1 MIQLGQLWANL
12 VPKQRILLITAVLAV
27 AGGLFGLQRWNSER
41 GYEPLFSGMS
51 PEDAGAVT
59 AKLRESLTDYR
70 LSDGGATILVKSD
83 RVAEMRLQLA
93 AAGLPQTGRMGFELF
108 DQTNFGASEFTE
120 QVNYHRAIEG
130 ELERSVKS
138 LREVEQARVHV
149 TMPKESLYLEAR
161 QPAKASILVK
171 LRRGAQ
177 LSAQNVA
184 AITQLAASAVQG
196 LQANQV
202 TVLDTAGNL
211 LNRPHA
217 EGLEDA
223 SQASEAT
230 LEYRKTLE
238 HDVQLKIA
246 QTLEPLL
253 GADHFRVG
261 ISADIDLTSG
271 EQSEEIF
278 DPNKS
283 VMVSSQTTQDMPTPG
298 SSGNEAAVPGT
309 ASNLP
314 RATAAQASAAAS
326 VTNYGRKTENTSY
339 QTSRIV
345 RHTKLGQGS
354 VKKLSLSI
362 LVDHSLRYDQ
372 GKPIVEAPS
381 ADKLKVI
388 KDLVTAAVGIDT
400 VRGDTLVVEAFPFE
414 STLAAQP
421 LNADP
426 PAAKGAPE
434 TPPSA
439 IPLPEWLQKLI
450 GGFNPMVVAGGA
462 VGLLMAVLG
471 GGFFL
476 WRRSKKKKASATVGG
491 DRQLSSPVGD
501 AEREMEGRLADQV
514 AAQQRQEAEAILSLK
529 IPTVSTKK
537 TDVLTKHIASEVKK
551 DPVAMAHV
559 VRNWL
564 NGEYQR

>member
-1 MIQLGQLWANL
+1 MIQIGQLWANL
-12 VPKQRILLITAVLAV
+12 VPRQRIFLLTAILAV
-27 AGGLFGLQRWNSER
+27 AGGLFALQRWNNER

-59 AKLRESLTDYR
+59 AKLRESATEYR
-70 LSDGGATILVKSD
+70 LADGGGTILVKSD

-93 AAGLPQTGRMGFELF
+93 AAGLPQTGRLGFELF

-130 ELERSVKS
+130 ELERSVKT
-138 LREVEQARVHV
+138 LREIESARVHV

-177 LSAQNVA
+177 LSAQNIQ
-184 AITQLAASAVQG
+184 AITQLAASAVTG

-211 LNRPHA
+211 LNRPRPA
-217 EGLEDA
+217 GLEDT
-223 SQASEAT
+223 SQASEAV

-238 HDVQLKIA
+238 RDVQMKVA

-253 GADHFRVG
+253 GVDHFRVG

-283 VMVSSQTTQDMPTPG
+283 VMVSSQTTQDMPAPG
-298 SSGNEAAVPGT
+298 AGGNEASVPGT
-309 ASNLP
+309 SSNLP
-314 RATAAQASAAAS
+314 RATAAQASAGAS
-326 VTNYGRKTENTSY
+326 VTNYGRRTENTSF
-339 QTSRIV
+339 QTSRLV
-345 RHTKLGQGS
+345 RHTKLGQGA

-372 GKPIVEAPS
+372 GKPVVEAPS

-388 KDLVTAAVGIDT
+388 KDLVTAAVGIDAM
-400 VRGDTLVVEAFPFE
+400 RGDILVVEAFPFE

-421 LNADP
+421 LNTDP
-426 PAAKGAPE
+426 PKAAPAAP
-434 TPPSA
+434 TG
-439 IPLPEWLQKLI
+439 IVLPEWLQKMV
-450 GGFNPMVVAGGA
+450 GQFNPMVLAGAGA
-462 VGLLMAVLG
+462 GILLALLG

-476 WRRSKKKKASATVGG
+476 WKKRKKKKASVATVEG
-491 DRQLSSPVGD
+491 DKQLGSPALD
-501 AEREMEGRLADQV
+501 AEKEMEARLAEQV
-514 AAQQRQEAEAILSLK
+514 AAQQRLEADAILSLK

-537 TDVLTKHIASEVKK
+537 TDVLSKHIASEVKK

>member
-1 MIQLGQLWANL
+1 MIQIGQLWANL
-12 VPKQRILLITAVLAV
+12 VPKQRIVLILAALAV
-27 AGGLFGLQRWNSER
+27 VGALYGLQHWNNER

-59 AKLRESLTDYR
+59 AKLRESNTEYR
-70 LSDGGATILVKSD
+70 LSDAGGTILVKAD
-83 RVAEMRLQLA
+83 RVAETRLQLA
-93 AAGLPQTGRMGFELF
+93 AAGLPQTGRLGFELF

-130 ELERSVKS
+130 ELERSVRT
-138 LREVEQARVHV
+138 LREIESARVHI

-177 LSAQNVA
+177 LSAQNVQA
-184 AITQLAASAVQG
+184 MTQLAASAVPG

-202 TVLDTAGNL
+202 SILDTSGNL
-211 LNRPHA
+211 LNRPRPA
-217 EGLEDA
+217 GLEDT
-223 SQASEAT
+223 SQASEAV

-238 HDVQLKIA
+238 RDVQMKVA

-253 GADHFRVG
+253 GVDHFRVG

-283 VMVSSQTTQDMPTPG
+283 VMVSSQTTQDMPAPG
-298 SSGNEAAVPGT
+298 SGPAEAAVPGT

-314 RATAAQASAAAS
+314 RATAAQASAGAS

-345 RHTKLGQGS
+345 RHTKLGQGA

-372 GKPIVEAPS
+372 GKPVVEAPT

-400 VRGDTLVVEAFPFE
+400 TRGDILVVEAFPFE
-414 STLAAQP
+414 STLSAQP
-421 LNADP
+421 LTTGPAS
-426 PAAKGAPE
+426 PAAPAAP
-434 TPPSA
+434 A

-450 GGFNPMVVAGGA
+450 GNFNPMVVAGAA
-462 VGLLMAVLG
+462 VGLLLAVLG
-471 GGFFL
+471 GAFFL
-476 WRRSKKKKASATVGG
+476 WRRGRAKKAASVENV
-491 DRQLSSPVGD
+491 RQIGSTVGD
-501 AEREMEGRLADQV
+501 AEREMEARLADSI

-529 IPTVSTKK
+529 IPQISTKK
-537 TDVLTKHIASEVKK
+537 TDVLTKHIAQEVKK

-564 NGEYQR
+564 NGDYQRR

>member
-1 MIQLGQLWANL
+1 MIQIGQLWANL
-12 VPKQRILLITAVLAV
+12 VPKQRIFLLTAILAV
-27 AGGLFGLQRWNSER
+27 VGGLFALQRWNNER
-41 GYEPLFSGMS
+41 GYEPMFSGMS

-59 AKLRESLTDYR
+59 AKLRESATEYR
-70 LSDGGATILVKSD
+70 LADGGSTILVKAD

-93 AAGLPQTGRMGFELF
+93 AAGLPQTGRLGFELF

-130 ELERSVKS
+130 ELERSVKT
-138 LREVEQARVHV
+138 LREIESARVHV

-177 LSAQNVA
+177 LSAQNIA
-184 AITQLAASAVQG
+184 AITQLAASAVPG

-202 TVLDTAGNL
+202 SVLDMAGNL
-211 LNRPHA
+211 LNRPRA
-217 EGLEDA
+217 AGIEDT
-223 SQASEAT
+223 SQASEAV
-230 LEYRKTLE
+230 LEYRKGLE
-238 HDVQLKIA
+238 RDVQMKVA

-253 GADHFRVG
+253 GTDHFRVG

-278 DPNKS
+278 DPDKS
-283 VMVSSQTTQDMPTPG
+283 VMVSSQTTQDLPAPN
-298 SSGNEAAVPGT
+298 SALSEAAVPGIS
-309 ASNLP
+309 SNLP
-314 RATAAQASAAAS
+314 RATAAQASAGAS
-326 VTNYGRKTENTSY
+326 ITNYGRKTENTTF
-339 QTSRIV
+339 QTSRV
-345 RHTKLGQGS
+345 VKHVKLGQGA

-372 GKPIVEAPS
+372 GKPVVEAPPPE
-381 ADKLKVI
+381 KLKVI
-388 KDLVTAAVGIDT
+388 RDLVTAAVGIDT
-400 VRGDTLVVEAFPFE
+400 MRGDILVVEAFPFE

-421 LNADP
+421 LNTDP
-426 PAAKGAPE
+426 PAAKGGPVS
-434 TPPSA
+434 PPGG
-439 IPLPEWLQKLI
+439 IMLPEWLQKLV
-450 GGFNPMVVAGGA
+450 GGFNPMVVVGAAAGVLVALLSGA
-462 VGLLMAVLG
+462 
-471 GGFFL
+471 FFL
-476 WRRSKKKKASATVGG
+476 WKKRKKKQAATMEGG
-491 DRQLSSPVGD
+491 KQLGSPALD
-501 AEREMEGRLADQV
+501 AEREMEARLAEQV
-514 AAQQRQEAEAILSLK
+514 AAQQRLEADAILSLK

-537 TDVLTKHIASEVKK
+537 TDVLSKHIASEVKK